1 MRQWLWVVVKEAE
14 RVEKKIFFKKII
26 KSGMHVYKT
35 NGLTKTREK
44 KNSLIYNLT
53 KILWRSMIILRVIIL
68 TSISALNLKPLSE
81 QIILQALAS
90 HFIISLWPNL

>member
-1 MRQWLWVVVKEAE
+1 
-14 RVEKKIFFKKII
+14 
-26 KSGMHVYKT
+26 MHVYIT
-35 NGLTKTREK
+35 NGLTKTREKK